1 MAYILYKSHRG
12 RKLLFQQGRPPK
24 DEAKYVCDNM
34 LYYFIST
41 LFSDDGAYGYLSDV
55 KHVETPI
62 SLDVLQQSLEEIDPE
77 AAPPTLSEWL
87 TNYTPAFS
95 TIEEYKKALSSWM
108 SFVFH

>member
-1 MAYILYKSHRG
+1 MYKSHRG

-34 LYYFIST
+34 LHYFIST
-41 LFSDDGAYGYLSDV
+41 LFSDAGAYGYLSDI
-55 KHVETPI
+55 KYVESPI

-77 AAPPTLSEWL
+77 AAPPTLREWL
-87 TNYTPAFS
+87 TNYTPPFS